1 MSSSPEPPQTQG
13 SPAPQQPQNVNPA
26 PAPPPDNYGLR
37 IKKYQRR
44 EQMATWVVAGIAAL
58 IGFVAAHALEGA
70 PRIFTPLVFTF
81 AIAAGAAAALTR
93 VGFEWQATLLKRKMR
108 EKSADSNTILDEV
121 DRNWPA
127 LPEHYWTACL
137 STITLA
143 WVIMIVGIWWPRVPT
158 QVTIPA
164 VADYAELH
172 TIPLGGVGPFAD
184 CDAELP
190 PNYKGQL
197 DLLVQ
202 NYRDHTKSNVRAA
215 LIILLGTAD
224 NRHLSKRCAS
234 HFATNEELALMRATN
249 VRTKLELM
257 LSGEPLKPSYVT
269 LTSGPRHLEAKAEG
283 QGWREDRVVGAW
295 VATDPRSSGV
305 ATKP

>member
-1 MSSSPEPPQTQG
+1 
-13 SPAPQQPQNVNPA
+13 
-26 PAPPPDNYGLR
+26 
-37 IKKYQRR
+37 
-44 EQMATWVVAGIAAL
+44 MATWVVAGIAA
-58 IGFVAAHALEGA
+58 IIAFVAAHALERA
-70 PRIFTPLVFTF
+70 PRLFTPLVFTF

-108 EKSADSNTILDEV
+108 EKSADSNTILDEA
-121 DRNWPA
+121 DRSWPA
-127 LPEHYWTACL
+127 VPEHYWTACL
-137 STITLA
+137 SSITLA
-143 WVIMIVGIWWPRVPT
+143 WVIMTAGIWWPRVPA
-158 QVTIPA
+158 QVAIPT
-164 VADYAELH
+164 VADYAELQ
-172 TIPLGGVGPFAD
+172 TIPLGGIGPFAD

-197 DLLVQ
+197 DLLIQ
-202 NYRDHTKSNVRAA
+202 EYRDHTKNKNNVRGA

-249 VRTKLELM
+249 VRTKLEPM
-257 LSGEPLKPSYVT
+257 LSGESLKPNYVT

-295 VATDPRSSGV
+295 VATDQRSSSV
-305 ATKP
+305 AQKP